1 MKHEF
6 TELYKIKGDTRHIYS
21 EKAVQFVNHEKC
33 HKAKDGDAV
42 QMLYRVAT
50 NKPFR
55 IYDEIGS
62 KEYRLGYQYGEKTWF
77 DTEEELKRY
86 REEIEENELIKKI
99 RKMRQLENE
108 TKKLKKELAAA
119 GLNRI

>member
-21 EKAVQFVNHEKC
+21 EKAVQFVNHERRY
-33 HKAKDGDAV
+33 KAKDGDAM

-50 NKPFR
+50 DKPFR

-77 DTEEELKRY
+77 DTKEELEEY
-86 REEIEENELIKKI
+86 RDGMEKLALLKKMKKVYQLQNEV
-99 RKMRQLENE
+99 
-108 TKKLKKELAAA
+108 KKLKKELAAA
-119 GLNRI
+119 GLI

>member
-77 DTEEELKRY
+77 DTKEELEEWRETMEKYALGMKMLKVY
-86 REEIEENELIKKI
+86 RLKKEL
-99 RKMRQLENE
+99 
-108 TKKLKKELAAA
+108 KKLKEELAAA
-119 GLNRI
+119 GLN